1 MDHEIATLNPSS
13 AYAYAYAYAL
23 CPMPNAEC
31 RMPTWIE
38 WHLSELLYDVGAY

>member
-31 RMPTWIE
+31 QR
-38 WHLSELLYDVGAY
+38 G